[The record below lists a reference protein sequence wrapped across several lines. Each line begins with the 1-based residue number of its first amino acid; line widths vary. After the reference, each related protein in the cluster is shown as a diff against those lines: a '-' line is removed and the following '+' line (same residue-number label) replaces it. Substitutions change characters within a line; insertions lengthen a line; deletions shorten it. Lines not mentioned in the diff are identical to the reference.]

1 MRQSAASCPADNVSP
16 ERVRGGADDR
26 DGLEVERRS
35 FGRPSREEPDM
46 ASAVSAHS
54 VRQRL
59 GQADVLARA
68 VELDM
73 TVATGWR
80 PTVDNYLGRV
90 TKPRILEAVR
100 EAKGEQSVQLI
111 DHLKKCDMD
120 RGAERLLD
128 GPGWLPEPLRFVEV
142 DATGNDTK
150 GEAEALPEFLAT
162 AEDEVT
168 ADADE
173 EQPHIIAAE

>member
-1 MRQSAASCPADNVSP
+1 MIATGWRSRESLSAA
-16 ERVRGGADDR
+16 RRG
-26 DGLEVERRS
+26 
-35 FGRPSREEPDM
+35 EPGM

-68 VELDM
+68 VGLDM
-73 TVATGWR
+73 VATGWR
-80 PTVDNYLGRV
+80 PTVDKLSRPGYQATYSRSSAGGQGRA
-90 TKPRILEAVR
+90 I
-100 EAKGEQSVQLI
+100 I

-128 GPGWLPEPLRFVEV
+128 STGWLSEPLRLVEV

-162 AEDEVT
+162 AEDEVA